1 LRGGEAEK
9 GRSGEGEKGRLEAA
23 GVGFAFHGVEL
34 TQVGEVAR
42 LRGWEVEKLRNQ
54 KQKAP
59 ALLPGSP
66 AHLFSSSHLLNLSAH
81 RPRRLV
87 FRRQRLHG
95 LHDGGAVAALGGG
108 DHAVYFFIQPQAARR
123 IGGAVAGHEDL
134 LVRGA
139 HVGLAEDEQ
148 SLSISIRLSVSIR
161 CTCLTLTLPSSNS

>member
-1 LRGGEAEK
+1 MSGGAGEQ
-9 GRSGEGEKGRLEAA
+9 GRRL
-23 GVGFAFHGVEL
+23 
-34 TQVGEVAR
+34 
-42 LRGWEVEKLRNQ
+42 
-54 KQKAP
+54 
-59 ALLPGSP
+59 LLLISQLLNLPT
-66 AHLFSSSHLLNLSAH
+66 SHLLNLSAH

-95 LHDGGAVAALGGG
+95 LHDRGAVATLGGG

-161 CTCLTLTLPSSNS
+161 CTCLTLTLPSSSS